1 MQKRSCS
8 LISPPAETF
17 RVFDELR
24 KYALVVHCGACMLN
38 EREMKSRIERA
49 VDAKIPI
56 TNYGTAIAQL
66 HGILKRSL
74 SPFPDIAE
82 EIS

>member
-1 MQKRSCS
+1 
-8 LISPPAETF
+8 
-17 RVFDELR
+17 
-24 KYALVVHCGACMLN
+24 MLN